1 MDDNRVLFEGRA
13 EAVKAY
19 GKYISSVVSRSCTVT
34 SSDAD
39 LPISPKMAL
48 AAQ

>member
-1 MDDNRVLFEGRA
+1 MNDNRVLFEGRA
-13 EAVKAY
+13 ETVKAY
-19 GKYISSVVSRSCTVT
+19 EKYISSIVCHSCSVT

-39 LPISPKMAL
+39 LPISPKIAL